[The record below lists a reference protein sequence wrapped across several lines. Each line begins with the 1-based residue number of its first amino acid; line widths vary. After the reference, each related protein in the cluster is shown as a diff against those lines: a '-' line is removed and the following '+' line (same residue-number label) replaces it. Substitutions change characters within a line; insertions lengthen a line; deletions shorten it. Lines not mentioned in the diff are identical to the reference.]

1 MPSCVFGFGLGADC
15 LAVGCVE
22 PPGFVWLCQ
31 VLQMSPALASGQLG
45 VRGAWGI
52 PSFVFGFVLAWLVG
66 LCCSLVCL
74 AWVWG
79 LVL

>member
-1 MPSCVFGFGLGADC
+1 MFGLGLGAGC

-31 VLQMSPALASGQLG
+31 VLQMSPAPASGQLG
-45 VRGAWGI
+45 VRGAWGAL
-52 PSFVFGFVLAWLVG
+52 SFVFGCVWAWWVG
-66 LCCSLVCL
+66 LCSSLVCL